1 MQDNVKRNTKKY
13 QILSVLFL
21 AWFVGYFDRIAINVA
36 AIPLVKDFG
45 FSAAQIGLIMSI
57 FYLGYAPMQL
67 VGGWMADKFGSRR
80 ILLGAITVW
89 SIFTSLTGAS
99 WNFISF
105 LVVRFLFGVGEGPF
119 PSATSVTVAELFEKD
134 KRARAK
140 SVLLSA
146 QFLAVA
152 LGTVVVAALMGAAG
166 WRAPFWIFGIAGIVI
181 LGMFW
186 SLLRKT
192 KETVTGASL
201 DEVKKVPI
209 KKLLKIKL
217 VWKLMVVMF
226 GYGIFNWGLIS
237 WMPSYWVNVKHLSM
251 ISMGI
256 LMGLPPLSAFLVSN
270 INGWV
275 LDKYLPGKEKYLIS
289 FGALLAAVSLYL
301 MSITPSITLGVVYMI
316 FAISAVAVI
325 ATSCLSMPLKHLP
338 DEIIGSATGLLNF
351 GSQCAGIFS
360 PAIMG
365 FMISL
370 FKGSYTAAFWFLM
383 ACILVSFLTALTIKS
398 GESLG

>member
-1 MQDNVKRNTKKY
+1 MQDNVKRNKKKY
-13 QILSVLFL
+13 QILAVLFL
-21 AWFVGYFDRIAINVA
+21 AWFIGYFDRVAINVA

-45 FSAAQIGLIMSI
+45 FSAAQVGLIMSI

-89 SIFTSLTGAS
+89 SIFTGLTGAA
-99 WNFISF
+99 WNLTSF

-119 PSATSVTVAELFEKD
+119 PAATSVTVAELFEKE

-152 LGTVVVAALMGAAG
+152 LGTVAVAALMGVAG
-166 WRAPFWIFGIAGIVI
+166 WRAVFWILGLAGFLI
-181 LGMFW
+181 LGVFW
-186 SLLRKT
+186 SLLRKM
-192 KETVTGASL
+192 KTVTGTSL

-209 KKLLKIKL
+209 KKLLKITL

-237 WMPSYWVNVKHLSM
+237 WMPSYWVNEKHLSL

-256 LMGLPPLSAFLVSN
+256 LMGLPPLGAFLVSN
-270 INGWV
+270 INGWL
-275 LDKYLPGKEKYLIS
+275 LDKYLMGKEKYLIA
-289 FGALLAAVSLYL
+289 FGALLAAGSLYL
-301 MSITPSITLGVVYMI
+301 MSITPSITMGVVYMI

-325 ATSCLSMPLKHLP
+325 ATSCLTMPLKHLP
-338 DEIIGSATGLLNF
+338 DEIVGSATGLLNF
-351 GSQCAGIFS
+351 GGQCAGIFS
-360 PAIMG
+360 AAIMG
-365 FMISL
+365 FMIS
-370 FKGSYTAAFWFLM
+370 FFNGSYTAAFWFLM
-383 ACILVSFLTALTIKS
+383 ACIFVSFLTALTIKS
-398 GESLG
+398 GESLT